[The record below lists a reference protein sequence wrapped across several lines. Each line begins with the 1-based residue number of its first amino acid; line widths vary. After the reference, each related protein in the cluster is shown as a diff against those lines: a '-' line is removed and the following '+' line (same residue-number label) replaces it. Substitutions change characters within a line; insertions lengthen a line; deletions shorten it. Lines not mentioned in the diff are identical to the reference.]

1 VENFQ
6 VAIARFSRGEHTMG
20 FGHRVYRNYDPRAKI
35 IKIPI
40 GTGGEITAGCASLHR
55 SAMMLSMKRKVAIV
69 RTLKQARVYILQ
81 VGVCGIF
88 SDAGVG
94 MPNLWEVVD
103 LPDRQP
109 GEKGWGQK
117 VVAIWRWKNE
127 LPAIYPEEIFYG
139 KIPAGRAV
147 LMSMD
152 YLRVEHYPKHHRPL
166 RECSALAQKIYERL
180 RLDPLTTGSLREELN
195 MTLRPER
202 NRFDRALQELQVT
215 LNIARRNSLED
226 ENDTWVLFSDQY
238 LEVVHVGNLSL

>member
-1 VENFQ
+1 
-6 VAIARFSRGEHTMG
+6 M
-20 FGHRVYRNYDPRAKI
+20 
-35 IKIPI
+35 
-40 GTGGEITAGCASLHR
+40 
-55 SAMMLSMKRKVAIV
+55 MKRKGALV
-69 RTLKQARVYILQ
+69 RTLKQARAYILQ
-81 VGVCGIF
+81 VGICGIF

-117 VVAIWRWKNE
+117 VVTIWRWKNE

-139 KIPAGRAV
+139 KIPAGRAA

-152 YLRVEHYPKHHRPL
+152 YLRVQHYPKNHRPL
-166 RECSALAQKIYERL
+166 RDCSALAQRIYERL
-180 RLDPLTTGSLREELN
+180 RLDPQTTGSLREELN
-195 MTLRPER
+195 MTGRPDR
-202 NRFDRALQELQVT
+202 NQFDRALKELQVT

-238 LEVVHVGNLSL
+238 LEVVQPGKMYREPK